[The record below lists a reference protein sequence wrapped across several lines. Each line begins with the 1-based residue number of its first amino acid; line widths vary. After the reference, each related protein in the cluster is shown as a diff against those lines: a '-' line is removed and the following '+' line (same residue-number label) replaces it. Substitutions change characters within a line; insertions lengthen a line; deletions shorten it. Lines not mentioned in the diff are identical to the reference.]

1 ALLILS
7 FFGIAVSSDIPQ
19 FHQLDFRLSVN
30 IVPAKNGLA
39 GGCAVTGYI
48 SDGFPLRGA
57 SASQYCHS
65 YDIFVCGLPCR
76 FCGITGI

>member
-1 ALLILS
+1 MALLILS

-19 FHQLDFRLSVN
+19 FHQSAFRLSVN

-48 SDGFPLRGA
+48 
-57 SASQYCHS
+57 
-65 YDIFVCGLPCR
+65 
-76 FCGITGI
+76 